1 MLQRDSE
8 CLAGAKQERCQRL
21 TFRILIEM
29 IVQKTK
35 EFYKF
40 LQSPLMQQESGLL
53 TLTSKLIISLTS
65 KLIKTQCFMKG
76 ASSAAQE
83 GGKPFSPSSS

>member
-1 MLQRDSE
+1 
-8 CLAGAKQERCQRL
+8 
-21 TFRILIEM
+21 M

-53 TLTSKLIISLTS
+53 TLTSKLIISQ
-65 KLIKTQCFMKG
+65 KGNKTQCFMKG